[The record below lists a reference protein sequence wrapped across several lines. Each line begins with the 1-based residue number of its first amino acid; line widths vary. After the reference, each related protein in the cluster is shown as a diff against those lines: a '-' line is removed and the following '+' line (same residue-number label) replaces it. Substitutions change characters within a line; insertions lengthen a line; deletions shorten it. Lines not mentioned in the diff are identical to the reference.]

1 MAELHRVE
9 INERAPQEIDPES
22 EEAVDAVS
30 EEQTQETQE
39 DRPDWLPE
47 KFKSPEDMANA
58 YSELEKKMG
67 AGANDEQEQ
76 EEAQQEEEQS
86 TDEQDDT
93 QEEGNDLSKLLNEA
107 NDVFQE
113 NNNELP
119 EESYEKLV
127 EAGIPKNLIDQ
138 YIAGGL
144 ALQQQKE
151 TNAQQEESNIKA
163 AAEGNWDQ
171 MAEWAANNLSPEEV
185 ETFDEIVQNGTV
197 EQAKLA
203 TKGLYAQFKAENG
216 VAPKLVQ
223 GAVSG
228 SSTMPFKSN
237 QELARAMSDPRYKS
251 GDKSYHEEIDRRIEA
266 SQNYL

>member
-9 INERAPQEIDPES
+9 INEKAPQEIDPET
-22 EEAVDAVS
+22 EEAVDAVP
-30 EEQTQETQE
+30 EEQTQE
-39 DRPDWLPE
+39 DRPEWLPE

-67 AGANDEQEQ
+67 AGAKEQEQ
-76 EEAQQEEEQS
+76 EEGETTDEEEQP
-86 TDEQDDT
+86 DDNT
-93 QEEGNDLSKLLNEA
+93 KEDTNTNDVIVEASKEFFENDGVISEETYKNLAEIGLPKELVDSYAAGQQALQKSEEGS
-107 NDVFQE
+107 
-113 NNNELP
+113 
-119 EESYEKLV
+119 
-127 EAGIPKNLIDQ
+127 
-138 YIAGGL
+138 
-144 ALQQQKE
+144 
-151 TNAQQEESNIKA
+151 IKSVT
-163 AAEGNWDQ
+163 EGNWDQ

-185 ETFDEIVQNGTV
+185 QTFDDIVQNCTV

-216 VAPKLVQ
+216 VSPKLVQ

-251 GDKSYHEEIDRRIEA
+251 GDKSYHEEIDRRIAA
-266 SQNYL
+266 SHNYL

>member
-39 DRPDWLPE
+39 DRPEWLPE
-47 KFKSPEDMANA
+47 KFKSPEDMATA

-67 AGANDEQEQ
+67 SKEQEQ
-76 EEAQQEEEQS
+76 EEGEQSDEQQEDTDTEDTNTNTVIAEASKEFFENDGVISEE
-86 TDEQDDT
+86 T
-93 QEEGNDLSKLLNEA
+93 
-107 NDVFQE
+107 
-113 NNNELP
+113 
-119 EESYEKLV
+119 Y
-127 EAGIPKNLIDQ
+127 KNLAEVGLPKELVDS
-138 YIAGGL
+138 YAAGQQ
-144 ALQQQKE
+144 ALQQS
-151 TNAQQEESNIKA
+151 EEGSIKA
-163 AAEGNWDQ
+163 VTEGNWDQ

-185 ETFDEIVQNGTV
+185 NTFDDIVQNGSV

-216 VAPKLVQ
+216 VSPKLVQ

-251 GDKSYHEEIDRRIEA
+251 GDKSYHEEIDRRIAA
-266 SQNYL
+266 SHNYL